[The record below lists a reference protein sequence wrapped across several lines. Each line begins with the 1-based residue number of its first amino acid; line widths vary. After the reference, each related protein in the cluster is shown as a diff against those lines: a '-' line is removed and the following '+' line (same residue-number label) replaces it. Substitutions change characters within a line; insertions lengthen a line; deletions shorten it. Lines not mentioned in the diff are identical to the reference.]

1 MADPR
6 TGSLT
11 EFHWIMKGI
20 TRVTVRATKS
30 NGSKTFSCHP
40 EGVRSFYSTS
50 CARRAVTV
58 WRRSLHCPFEDEDE
72 DDDNPFSAD
81 AVAHKA
87 ALPDDDDY
95 TPPRWLLKVVAR
107 GDAPESASVIPKSP
121 SHREASVFP
130 PLMRV
135 HPVKQRKLYFSE
147 KVTDPKNARST
158 IFYVTEEG
166 QKPVPF
172 DPAAPPNISV
182 HQGDVED
189 WIIENRSQET
199 HTFHIHQ
206 ITSSC

>member
-1 MADPR
+1 M
-6 TGSLT
+6 S
-11 EFHWIMKGI
+11 
-20 TRVTVRATKS
+20 
-30 NGSKTFSCHP
+30 
-40 EGVRSFYSTS
+40 
-50 CARRAVTV
+50 
-58 WRRSLHCPFEDEDE
+58 
-72 DDDNPFSAD
+72 
-81 AVAHKA
+81 
-87 ALPDDDDY
+87 
-95 TPPRWLLKVVAR
+95 
-107 GDAPESASVIPKSP
+107 
-121 SHREASVFP
+121 
-130 PLMRV
+130 V

-206 ITSSC
+206 THFVVLERNNAAVEENYLRDSVDVPYWDGTSPHYPSVKIRMDFRNPAIVGTFPYHCHILQHQDGGMMGTIRVLKHTPKK